1 MNAILSRVSKAFTKD
16 EGEGSGNATELPLGP
31 PLPTGGKNYVTPAGA
46 AALRARLAEAQ
57 AALDQARAAGD
68 SSRVQ
73 LAQQR
78 LEFLAE
84 RSAMLEEV
92 QPPATGASKGP
103 VRFGASVDLVDDE
116 ARERRVQ
123 IVGIDEADA
132 AQGRISW
139 TSPLARALIGRLW
152 GDEVQV
158 QTPQGIATFE
168 IGAIAYL

>member
-1 MNAILSRVSKAFTKD
+1 MSKAFTKD
-16 EGEGSGNATELPLGP
+16 EGEGAREAPALPLGA
-31 PLPTGGKNYVTPAGA
+31 PLPPGARNYVTPAGA

-57 AALDQARAAGD
+57 AALDQARAAGE

-84 RSAMLEEV
+84 RNAILEEV
-92 QPPATGASKGP
+92 QPPATAASSSS
-103 VRFGASVDLVDDE
+103 VRFGASVQLTDDE

-132 AQGRISW
+132 AHGRISW
-139 TSPLARALIGRLW
+139 TSPLARALLGHLT
-152 GDEVQV
+152 GDEVRV
-158 QTPQGIATFE
+158 DTPQGIVTFE
-168 IGAIAYL
+168 IVAITYE